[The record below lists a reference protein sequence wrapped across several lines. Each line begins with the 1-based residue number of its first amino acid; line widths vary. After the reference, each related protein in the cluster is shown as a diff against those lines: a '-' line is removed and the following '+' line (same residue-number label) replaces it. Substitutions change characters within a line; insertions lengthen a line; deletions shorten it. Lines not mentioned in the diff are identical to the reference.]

1 MKKMSSSWLS
11 ALRWAASV
19 LLLVAALQQA
29 CLIVVWQQIDT
40 QALLPSLQQKYLP
53 QQAQYLFEQL
63 DLLAQ
68 AAGVKAPD
76 VATLQETLV
85 NAADVQLTGKEIALL
100 PTAGTQMKEA
110 LLEQL
115 AAQNLEP
122 TEEISAKA
130 DLLEQEGNRLEQQA
144 MELPSVEVLR
154 QYLYEVEQ
162 RQSIMPTGLIALVLG
177 ALGLLGLF
185 LPPLRKKSICLALAA
200 ATGLS
205 AVLLFV
211 IKGFVQL
218 PLLEGTASE
227 YTLINDALQSWL
239 SPLRPS
245 LVTSAFIMVIFSL
258 LWVVLAVLPNF
269 VAAGKKTE

>member
-68 AAGVKAPD
+68 AAGVEAPD
-76 VATLQETLV
+76 VATLQETIV

-130 DLLEQEGNRLEQQA
+130 DCWSRKETDWNSKLWNC
-144 MELPSVEVLR
+144 
-154 QYLYEVEQ
+154 
-162 RQSIMPTGLIALVLG
+162 
-177 ALGLLGLF
+177 
-185 LPPLRKKSICLALAA
+185 PLRKFCNNIYMRWSNGNL
-200 ATGLS
+200 
-205 AVLLFV
+205 
-211 IKGFVQL
+211 
-218 PLLEGTASE
+218 
-227 YTLINDALQSWL
+227 
-239 SPLRPS
+239 
-245 LVTSAFIMVIFSL
+245 
-258 LWVVLAVLPNF
+258 
-269 VAAGKKTE
+269 

>member
-40 QALLPSLQQKYLP
+40 QALLPSLQEKYLP

-68 AAGVKAPD
+68 AAGVEAPD
-76 VATLQETLV
+76 VATLQETIV

-144 MELPSVEVLR
+144 MELPSAEVLQ

-162 RQSIMPTGLIALVLG
+162 RQSIMPTGLIALVLR

-185 LPPLRKKSICLALAA
+185 LPPLRKKSICLALAT

-211 IKGFVQL
+211 IRGFVQL

-245 LVTSAFIMVIFSL
+245 LVTSAFVMVIFSL

>member
-68 AAGVKAPD
+68 AAGVEAPD
-76 VATLQETLV
+76 VATLQETIV

-144 MELPSVEVLR
+144 MELPSAEVLR

-185 LPPLRKKSICLALAA
+185 LPPLRKKSICLALAT

-211 IKGFVQL
+211 IRGFVQL

-245 LVTSAFIMVIFSL
+245 LVAAAFIMVIFSL

>member
-29 CLIVVWQQIDT
+29 CLIAVWPQIDT
-40 QALLPSLQQKYLP
+40 QALLLSLQQKYLP

-63 DLLAQ
+63 NLLAQ
-68 AAGVKAPD
+68 AAGVEAPD

-85 NAADVQLTGKEIALL
+85 NAADVQLTGKEITLL

-144 MELPSVEVLR
+144 MELPSAEVLQ

-185 LPPLRKKSICLALAA
+185 LPPLRKKSICLALST

-211 IKGFVQL
+211 IRGFVQL

-245 LVTSAFIMVIFSL
+245 LVTSAFVMVIFSL

>member
-29 CLIVVWQQIDT
+29 CLIAVWQQIDT

-68 AAGVKAPD
+68 AAGVEAPD

-85 NAADVQLTGKEIALL
+85 NAADVQLTGKEITLL
-100 PTAGTQMKEA
+100 PTVGTQMKEA

-185 LPPLRKKSICLALAA
+185 LPPLRKKSICLALAT

-211 IKGFVQL
+211 IRGFVQL
-218 PLLEGTASE
+218 HLLEGTASE

-245 LVTSAFIMVIFSL
+245 LVTAAFIMVIFSL

>member
-68 AAGVKAPD
+68 AAGVEAPD

-144 MELPSVEVLR
+144 MELPSAEVLR

-185 LPPLRKKSICLALAA
+185 LPPLRKKSICLALAT

-211 IKGFVQL
+211 IRGFVQL

-245 LVTSAFIMVIFSL
+245 LVAAAFIMVIFSL

>member
-68 AAGVKAPD
+68 AAGVEAPD
-76 VATLQETLV
+76 VATLQETIV

-144 MELPSVEVLR
+144 MELPSAEVLQ

-185 LPPLRKKSICLALAA
+185 LPPLRKKSICLALAT

-211 IKGFVQL
+211 IRGFVQL

-245 LVTSAFIMVIFSL
+245 LVTSAFVMVIFSL

>member
-40 QALLPSLQQKYLP
+40 QALLPSLQEKYLP

-68 AAGVKAPD
+68 AAGVEAPD
-76 VATLQETLV
+76 VATLQETIV

-144 MELPSVEVLR
+144 MELPSAEVLQ

-162 RQSIMPTGLIALVLG
+162 WQSIMPTGLIALVLG

-185 LPPLRKKSICLALAA
+185 LPPLRKKSICLALAT

-211 IKGFVQL
+211 IRGFVQL

-245 LVTSAFIMVIFSL
+245 LVTSAFVMVIFSL

>member
-68 AAGVKAPD
+68 AAGVEAPD
-76 VATLQETLV
+76 VATLQETIV

-185 LPPLRKKSICLALAA
+185 LPPLRKKSICLALAT

-211 IKGFVQL
+211 IRGFVQL

-245 LVTSAFIMVIFSL
+245 LVTSAFVMVIFSL

>member
-11 ALRWAASV
+11 ALRWATSV

-68 AAGVKAPD
+68 TAGVEAPD
-76 VATLQETLV
+76 VATLQETIV

-185 LPPLRKKSICLALAA
+185 LPPLRKKSICLALAT

-211 IKGFVQL
+211 IRGFVQL

-245 LVTSAFIMVIFSL
+245 LVAAAFIMVIFSL

>member
-29 CLIVVWQQIDT
+29 CLIAVWQQIDT

-68 AAGVKAPD
+68 AAGVEAPD

-185 LPPLRKKSICLALAA
+185 LPPLRKKSICLALAT

-205 AVLLFV
+205 AVLLF
-211 IKGFVQL
+211 IIRGFVQL

-245 LVTSAFIMVIFSL
+245 LVTAAFIMVIFSL

-269 VAAGKKTE
+269 VAGGKKTE

>member
-68 AAGVKAPD
+68 AAGVEAPD
-76 VATLQETLV
+76 VATLQETIV

-144 MELPSVEVLR
+144 MELPSVEVLQ

-185 LPPLRKKSICLALAA
+185 LPPLRKKSICLALAT

-211 IKGFVQL
+211 IRGFVQL

-245 LVTSAFIMVIFSL
+245 LVTSAFVMVIFSL

>member
-68 AAGVKAPD
+68 AAGVEAPD

-162 RQSIMPTGLIALVLG
+162 WQSIMPTGLIALVLG

-185 LPPLRKKSICLALAA
+185 LPPLRKKSICLALAT

-211 IKGFVQL
+211 IRGFVQL

-245 LVTSAFIMVIFSL
+245 LVTSAFVMVIFSL

>member
-19 LLLVAALQQA
+19 LLLVVALQQA

-68 AAGVKAPD
+68 AAGVEAPD

-185 LPPLRKKSICLALAA
+185 LPPLRKKSICLALAT

-211 IKGFVQL
+211 IRGFVQL

-245 LVTSAFIMVIFSL
+245 LVTAAFIMVIFSL

>member
-68 AAGVKAPD
+68 AAGVEAPD
-76 VATLQETLV
+76 VATLQETIV

-144 MELPSVEVLR
+144 MELPSAEVLQ

-162 RQSIMPTGLIALVLG
+162 WQSIMPTGLIALVLG

-185 LPPLRKKSICLALAA
+185 LPPLRKKSICLALAT

-211 IKGFVQL
+211 IRGFVQL

-245 LVTSAFIMVIFSL
+245 LVTSAFVMVIFSL

-269 VAAGKKTE
+269 VAGGKKTE

>member
-40 QALLPSLQQKYLP
+40 QALLPSLQEKYLP

-68 AAGVKAPD
+68 AAGVEAPD

-144 MELPSVEVLR
+144 MELPSAEVLQ

-162 RQSIMPTGLIALVLG
+162 RQSVMPTGLIALVLG

-185 LPPLRKKSICLALAA
+185 LPPLRKKFICLALAA

-205 AVLLFV
+205 AVLLF
-211 IKGFVQL
+211 IIRGFVQL

-245 LVTSAFIMVIFSL
+245 LVTAAFIMVIFSL

>member
-19 LLLVAALQQA
+19 LLLVVALQQA

-68 AAGVKAPD
+68 AAGVEAPD
-76 VATLQETLV
+76 VATLQETIV

-185 LPPLRKKSICLALAA
+185 LPPLRKKSICLALAT

-211 IKGFVQL
+211 IRGFVQL

-245 LVTSAFIMVIFSL
+245 LVTSAFVMVIFSL

>member
-1 MKKMSSSWLS
+1 MKKMSSSWFS

-68 AAGVKAPD
+68 AAGVEAPD
-76 VATLQETLV
+76 VATLQETIV

-185 LPPLRKKSICLALAA
+185 LPPLRKKSICLALAT

-211 IKGFVQL
+211 IRGFVQL

-245 LVTSAFIMVIFSL
+245 LVAAAFIMVIFSL

>member
-40 QALLPSLQQKYLP
+40 QALLPSLQEKYLP

-68 AAGVKAPD
+68 AAGVEAPD
-76 VATLQETLV
+76 VATLQETIV

-185 LPPLRKKSICLALAA
+185 LPPLRKKSICLALAT

-211 IKGFVQL
+211 IRGFVQL

-245 LVTSAFIMVIFSL
+245 LVTAAFIMVIFSL

>member
-68 AAGVKAPD
+68 AAGVEAPD
-76 VATLQETLV
+76 VATLQETIV

-144 MELPSVEVLR
+144 MELPSAEVLR

-185 LPPLRKKSICLALAA
+185 LPPLRKKSICLALAT

-211 IKGFVQL
+211 IRGFVQL

-245 LVTSAFIMVIFSL
+245 LVTSAFVMVIFSL

>member
-29 CLIVVWQQIDT
+29 CLIAVWQQIDT

-68 AAGVKAPD
+68 AAGVEAPD
-76 VATLQETLV
+76 VATLQETIV

-144 MELPSVEVLR
+144 MELPSAEVLQ

-162 RQSIMPTGLIALVLG
+162 WQSIMPTGLIALVLG

-185 LPPLRKKSICLALAA
+185 LPPLRKKSICLALAT

-211 IKGFVQL
+211 IRGFVQL
-218 PLLEGTASE
+218 PLLD
-227 YTLINDALQSWL
+227 LDKRC
-239 SPLRPS
+239 SP
-245 LVTSAFIMVIFSL
+245 IMAVP
-258 LWVVLAVLPNF
+258 LA
-269 VAAGKKTE
+269 A